1 MIAAM
6 RTIERCHY
14 SIEAQRLDVKFM
26 IKKCNYV
33 IMFRNFNVDLI

>member
-1 MIAAM
+1 MSYNI
-6 RTIERCHY
+6 IELGV
-14 SIEAQRLDVKFM
+14 SIEAQRLDVKIM

>member
-1 MIAAM
+1 M
-6 RTIERCHY
+6 
-14 SIEAQRLDVKFM
+14 SIGAHRLEVKIM